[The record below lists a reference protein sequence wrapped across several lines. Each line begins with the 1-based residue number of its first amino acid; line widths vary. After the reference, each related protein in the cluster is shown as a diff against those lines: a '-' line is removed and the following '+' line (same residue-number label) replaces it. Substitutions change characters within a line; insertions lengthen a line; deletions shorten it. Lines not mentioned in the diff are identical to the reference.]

1 MQSEAF
7 MMTNKI
13 YTIDEICEKVQPI
26 AEKYKLI
33 RVSLLG
39 SYAQG

>member
-1 MQSEAF
+1 
-7 MMTNKI
+7 MMTNKV

-39 SYAQG
+39 SYARG